1 MERVERNERAT
12 IAIAIEVERVKIKMN
27 SPYVSLPFSPFP
39 PLRLIH

>member
-27 SPYVSLPFSPFP
+27 SPYVSLFPFP
-39 PLRLIH
+39 LTPL